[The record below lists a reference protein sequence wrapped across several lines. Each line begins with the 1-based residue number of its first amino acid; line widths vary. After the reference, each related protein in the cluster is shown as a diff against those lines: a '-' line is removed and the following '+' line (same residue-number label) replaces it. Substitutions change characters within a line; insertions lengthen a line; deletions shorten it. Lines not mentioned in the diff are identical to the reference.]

1 MPLPSYKH
9 KLQGQ
14 PTGQEMPTDVRGH
27 DDDGHH
33 QLLSDWIGGLHY
45 RREDIP
51 GAVNPVK
58 NPW

>member
-1 MPLPSYKH
+1 
-9 KLQGQ
+9 
-14 PTGQEMPTDVRGH
+14 MPTDVRGH